1 MTVLCSIN
9 PSAAV
14 ARHCAIGNDHDNGF
28 WHTEPWV
35 SRHRMTGESRDELT
49 TDISSGVVYE
59 TVGSVPGS
67 ARAEAEEMMAKL
79 SDFAPRPV
87 LFTKVKVKNDEERDP
102 DQVSVVQ
109 GTMDVSGAVVRAQ
122 AAGPTAIDALRM
134 VGNKLERR
142 LTRLA
147 GKRQRATKRPPST
160 PADEWRSGDLPS
172 DRPEFYDR
180 PPEERMVVRRKTYSP
195 VDQLSVSEALF
206 DLDVL
211 DHRFFLFTDEADE
224 KPSIVYEEDHGVALR
239 KIDGSRPD
247 ETKLRPEV
255 SVNQTPAPTI
265 SVEDAVSRLNL
276 SDVPF
281 VFFRDA
287 ERRTATVLYRRY
299 DGHYGLIVPSTR

>member
-1 MTVLCSIN
+1 
-9 PSAAV
+9 
-14 ARHCAIGNDHDNGF
+14 
-28 WHTEPWV
+28 
-35 SRHRMTGESRDELT
+35 MTGESRDELT

-87 LFTKVKVKNDEERDP
+87 LFTKVRVKNDEERDP
-102 DQVSVVQ
+102 DQLSVVQ

-160 PADEWRSGDLPS
+160 PSDEWRSGDLPS

-211 DHRFFLFTDEADE
+211 DHRFFLFTDEADG
-224 KPSIVYEEDHGVALR
+224 KASIVYEEDDGVALR

-247 ETKLRPEV
+247 ETKLRPEL
-255 SVNQTPAPTI
+255 SVNRTPAPTI

-281 VFFRDA
+281 VFFQDA

-299 DGHYGLIVPSTR
+299 DGHYGLIVPSTHR